1 MKGRPKGPEKV
12 VYKRRVLPELIPK
25 LDGVLEGAAPDPGV
39 PMDVLMRLTRESK
52 TYAEFHQK
60 LESKDW
66 TLTHQFPHP
75 VPATLTKG
83 DNASTGLGTIP
94 MPTFQAAAD
103 KVFKER
109 SELMWKLAVSEKEDQ
124 IKALLE
130 DVSNAVGEIEALKA
144 ELELER
150 SKNLDQKASWW
161 RMRYLELE
169 KKVKDSS
176 DFSQ

>member
-83 DNASTGLGTIP
+83 DNASTGPGTP
-94 MPTFQAAAD
+94 ATP
-103 KVFKER
+103 VGR
-109 SELMWKLAVSEKEDQ
+109 SELEEDQ
-124 IKALLE
+124 IKILLDE
-130 DVSNAVGEIEALKA
+130 VERLSIIADDLVKQ
-144 ELELER
+144 LEEER
-150 SKNLDQKASWW
+150 AKNLDQKASWW